1 MTPAAAR
8 RILPPEEL
16 KALSIRADAPGLI
29 RTGIHLAAI
38 IAGAALVFATL
49 GSWWVWP
56 AMFVHGL
63 TLVTLFAPL
72 HESVHYTAFRSRRL
86 AEMVGWISGAAI
98 GWNAPYYRYFH
109 LAHHRYTQDPERDPE
124 LTVSAPTGWPSFL
137 VRLSGWTHWRNRALE
152 FWDIGLGRFGPR
164 AEWIPP
170 SARAA
175 VIRSVRVQIAVYGA
189 IAAISIATGSVA
201 VLWFWVLPVVLAQP
215 ALRAW
220 LVCEHTLCPETD
232 DPLVNTRTTL
242 VPAAMRLLMWNMPF
256 HAEHHLYP
264 QIPFHALP
272 AAHARLGQ
280 HFAHVVQGYGP
291 TLAAIRGS
299 FR

>member
-16 KALSIRADAPGLI
+16 KALSARADAPGLV
-29 RTGIHLAAI
+29 RTGIHAMAI
-38 IAGAALVFATL
+38 VAGALLVWAALGT
-49 GSWWVWP
+49 WWVWP

-86 AEMVGWISGAAI
+86 AEIVGWASGAAI

-109 LAHHRYTQDPERDPE
+109 LAHHRYTQDPLRDPE
-124 LTVSAPTGWPSFL
+124 LAVPVPTGWPSFL
-137 VRLSGWTHWRNRALE
+137 LRLSGWTHWKNRALE
-152 FWDIGLGRFGPR
+152 LWDIGRGEFGAR
-164 AEWIPP
+164 ADWVPV

-175 VIRSVRVQIAVYGA
+175 LVRSVRLQIVVYGA
-189 IAAISIATGSVA
+189 VAAASIATGSAA
-201 VLWFWVLPVVLAQP
+201 VLWYWLLPVTLAQP

-242 VPAAMRLLMWNMPF
+242 VPAALRLLMWNMPF

-272 AAHARLGQ
+272 AAHEKLRP

-291 TLAAIRGS
+291 TLAAIRAS